1 MIHVHVSAQC
11 LFLCHHLPKTHVF
24 LNVFYERADIPL
36 QIPSLQSLSLFFF
49 LDVDVSQAGQQLWG
63 HRWHVAWCKI
73 RTHQPARTES
83 GQAGP
88 QVLLNSS
95 ETSPPIMSSIVMV
108 SYINHQS
115 GMKPHYRTRL
125 EGNLLR

>member
-11 LFLCHHLPKTHVF
+11 LFLSHHLPKTHVF
-24 LNVFYERADIPL
+24 SNVFYERADIPL

-95 ETSPPIMSSIVMV
+95 ETSPPPHNVKHCDGQL
-108 SYINHQS
+108 HQPS
-115 GMKPHYRTRL
+115 EWHETALPYL
-125 EGNLLR
+125 P